1 MKLNNIKTTL
11 SIAELTNL
19 KRNFKNFTI
28 EKNFI
33 DKKSEEIAL
42 SKTLTKVLAKN
53 ISLSKHLDPHILKY
67 PLTINFFDSSINLMS
82 HLRKN
87 LKNENNNIVFVNTD
101 NIALKENDLK
111 KISSISTLSLFN
123 NFNSIF
129 SPAILVLK
137 CIQISAANNTTKS

>member
-1 MKLNNIKTTL
+1 MKLNKIKTTL

-33 DKKSEEIAL
+33 DKKSAEIAL

-53 ISLSKHLDPHILKY
+53 ISLSKHLDPHVLKY
-67 PLTINFFDSSINLMS
+67 PLTINFFDSSVNLMS
-82 HLRKN
+82 HLRKDLN
-87 LKNENNNIVFVNTD
+87 NKNNNIVFVNAD

-111 KISSISTLSLFN
+111 KVSSVSTLSLFN

-129 SPAILVLK
+129 SAAILVLK
-137 CIQISAANNTTKS
+137 CIKISAANNTTKS